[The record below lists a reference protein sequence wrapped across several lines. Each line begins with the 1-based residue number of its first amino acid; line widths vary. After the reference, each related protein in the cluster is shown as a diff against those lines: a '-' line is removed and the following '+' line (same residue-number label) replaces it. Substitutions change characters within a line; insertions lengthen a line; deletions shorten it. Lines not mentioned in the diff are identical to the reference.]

1 MILAFFTPQKRHV
14 IHFSIPF
21 LFWLCLLCWKVMAE
35 STVRWFILR
44 EKRCLFAEIVRL
56 IRQANRAFVS
66 IAWCSIL
73 FIFICL
79 FVSTYIWSCDRC
91 SLHLEGEQVVNIQE
105 QDFQDAATTKHYRRQ
120 ASLSFWYPIYHWYIL
135 HTCVITH
142 KDFIGCTISLVSWGI
157 WRIINA

>member
-1 MILAFFTPQKRHV
+1 MHCAHV
-14 IHFSIPF
+14 SFPFIRKYLLTMLNIYTLENLLSHKSSCNDSCVLHPMVAMFDNLLF
-21 LFWLCLLCWKVMAE
+21 LFH
-35 STVRWFILR
+35 
-44 EKRCLFAEIVRL
+44 
-56 IRQANRAFVS
+56 FVS